1 MVSGK
6 SFLRVAGALPV
17 LLVACSLQAESAAP
31 DPQATAERLRGSW
44 RAEISDS
51 QTLLLEFEGESVGMK
66 IEAAGSATPVWTG
79 KFVIAAEHADCH
91 MDWVQL
97 KAGERA
103 IPDNRCLFR
112 LAGDTLLVIGGGP
125 TTRPAHFFSGPGS
138 EPKAL
143 IFTRESPAKP

>member
-1 MVSGK
+1 MLSGK
-6 SFLRVAGALPV
+6 SFLRVAGTLPV

-31 DPQATAERLRGSW
+31 DPRATAERLRGSW

-51 QTLLLEFEGESVGMK
+51 QALLLEFQGESVGMK
-66 IEAAGSATPVWTG
+66 VEAAGSATHVWTG
-79 KFVIAAEHADCH
+79 KFVIPAEDADCH

-97 KAGERA
+97 KGGGRA

-125 TTRPAHFFSGPGS
+125 ATRPTHFFSGPGS

-143 IFTRESPAKP
+143 IFTRVGPAKP